1 MILTLEMIV
10 TLIIDI
16 ACVLVEVLIAISLS
30 RKWLKYRPKTL
41 AIFLLALLA
50 LIFAD
55 SSALV
60 AMFLTDQKLLI
71 FIYKFSLIGSMVS
84 ICLLLF
90 FFEAFEYST
99 IFTWKQTIHTMFLGG
114 TVIAIMPGS
123 FQTVFLTEIEVLIV
137 SLDPLTD
144 FLTQILPGLGS
155 LFIILSLRKGYP
167 EAWHVQK
174 RQLRFMIIGISIA
187 YFLPI
192 LLRPLIPIF
201 SSMVFT
207 VFLRAD
213 VAIGFILYFVSF
225 GKAENFSLYSRHQAD
240 RILVI
245 DENGLPLFSYDFKF
259 DSENLDDALFAG
271 GIVAITSFM
280 KEATKSSASISE
292 IKLEDKQ
299 LFLEIRPS
307 IQALIL
313 SPRSTVYLKEALKR
327 FANGFEEEFKTLL
340 QAKGIVNTE
349 NFSSEGKKL
358 VYESFGIS

>member
-1 MILTLEMIV
+1 
-10 TLIIDI
+10 
-16 ACVLVEVLIAISLS
+16 
-30 RKWLKYRPKTL
+30 
-41 AIFLLALLA
+41 
-50 LIFAD
+50 
-55 SSALV
+55 
-60 AMFLTDQKLLI
+60 
-71 FIYKFSLIGSMVS
+71 
-84 ICLLLF
+84 
-90 FFEAFEYST
+90 
-99 IFTWKQTIHTMFLGG
+99 MFLGG
-114 TVIAIMPGS
+114 TVTAIILGS
-123 FQTVFLTEIEVLIV
+123 FQTVFLSDIEMLIV

-144 FLTQILPGLGS
+144 MLTLILPGLGS

-167 EAWHVQK
+167 EAWYVQK

-187 YFLPI
+187 YILPI

-259 DSENLDDALFAG
+259 DSETLDDALFAG

-299 LFLEIRPS
+299 LILEIRPS

-327 FANGFEEEFKTLL
+327 FANGFEDEFKTLL
-340 QAKGIVNTE
+340 QAKELINME